1 MKKERWR
8 AKDYVVIPRSILTA
22 NISPSALRLWI
33 ALASFCYD
41 EDKCF
46 PSNKSI
52 LERMPEGTALNTCQA
67 AKRELEEKG
76 LIKRERRFD
85 KGRETSS
92 LYILIAPKG
101 TTMVEGNQTV
111 THNDTKRARGNAQ
124 VVPLNKSNI
133 NKQEEAVKITKDGDV
148 FIKGVGWV
156 DKPNGE

>member
-1 MKKERWR
+1 
-8 AKDYVVIPRSILTA
+8 
-22 NISPSALRLWI
+22 
-33 ALASFCYD
+33 
-41 EDKCF
+41 
-46 PSNKSI
+46 
-52 LERMPEGTALNTCQA
+52 MPEGTALNTCQA